1 MNLNMASNSQGKNSW
16 PELVGMNSDVAEKK
30 IKSENPSVTSVN
42 IVPEGSFV
50 TMEIRS
56 DRARV
61 WVNENGIVTR
71 VPIIG

>member
-1 MNLNMASNSQGKNSW
+1 
-16 PELVGMNSDVAEKK
+16 MNSDVAEKK
-30 IKSENPSVTSVN
+30 IKSENPSVASVN

-56 DRARV
+56 DRVRV